1 MAVVFN
7 PLRMLALAAA
17 LAASPAW
24 SLDLLQAYQTAQT
37 RDATVRAARAAADGQ
52 RERLPQAQAQ
62 LLPSLSLNL
71 GRNHNDLDR
80 AQGRTSL
87 PGEQY
92 YSFNQALQLRQPL
105 YRKPLWAGL
114 RQAEQLVLD
123 ADATLDRE
131 LNNLA
136 VRVAGAYFEA
146 LLAQDQLELALKQ
159 GEFTMVQLDYA
170 RKALKAGSGLRTDI
184 DEAQARLDMNAAQQL
199 EARQHVDYTLRQLE
213 SLLDQPA
220 GTLARVDS
228 ARLALA
234 PPQPAALDAWVEL
247 AEQSSPE
254 IASLKARREAA
265 RFELEKAQGGHYP
278 TLDAVVQVVRSAS
291 ENVTTP
297 QSSYIN
303 RSIGVQLNLPL
314 YAGGYTSS
322 VVRQAQ
328 SELTRADELLEA
340 TRRDLGLRLQ
350 REFRGVTE
358 GVLKIR
364 ALEQAVAS
372 AEQLLKSNRRSL
384 EAGSRTLVDVL
395 DAEQRLQG
403 TRRDLMQARYVYLI
417 SMVRLQA
424 LSGADRDAAIELING
439 WLRLEPDSSAEKT
452 ASS

>member
-1 MAVVFN
+1 MAAVFN
-7 PLRMLALAAA
+7 PVRALALAAA

-24 SLDLLQAYQTAQT
+24 SIDLLQAYQTAQA
-37 RDATVRAARAAADGQ
+37 RDATVRAARAAADSQ

-62 LLPSLSLNL
+62 LRPNLSLSV
-71 GRNHNDLDR
+71 GRNHNDLS
-80 AQGRTSL
+80 RTQENFARTL
-87 PGEQY
+87 VTTQEQY

-114 RQAEQLVLD
+114 LQAEQLVAD

-131 LNNLA
+131 LNNLT

-146 LLAQDQLELALKQ
+146 LLAQDQLELVLKQ
-159 GEFTMVQLDYA
+159 GEFTTVQLDQA

-184 DEAQARLDMNAAQQL
+184 DEAQARLDMNQAQQL
-199 EARQHVDYTLRQLE
+199 EARQQVDYTLRQLE
-213 SLLDQPA
+213 SMLDQPA
-220 GTLARVDS
+220 GTLARVDP

-234 PPQPAALDAWVEL
+234 PPQPAALDAWVNL

-254 IASLKARREAA
+254 IAALKARREAA
-265 RFELEKAQGGHYP
+265 RFELDKAQGGHYP

-328 SELTRADELLEA
+328 AELIRADELLEA
-340 TRRDLGLRLQ
+340 TRRDLGLRLE

-364 ALEQAVAS
+364 ALERAVAS

-439 WLRLEPDSSAEKT
+439 WLRPERG
-452 ASS
+452 

>member
-1 MAVVFN
+1 MAIVFN
-7 PLRMLALAAA
+7 PMRALALAAA

-24 SLDLLQAYQTAQT
+24 SIDLLQAYQTAQV
-37 RDATVRAARAAADGQ
+37 RDATVRAARAAAVGQ

-62 LLPSLSLNL
+62 LRPNLSLSV
-71 GRNHNDLDR
+71 GRNHNDLS
-80 AQGRTSL
+80 RTQENFTRTL
-87 PGEQY
+87 VTTQEQY

-114 RQAEQLVLD
+114 LQAEQQVAD

-146 LLAQDQLELALKQ
+146 LLAQDQLELVLKQ
-159 GEFTMVQLDYA
+159 GEFTTVQLDYA

-184 DEAQARLDMNAAQQL
+184 DEAQARLDMNQAQQL
-199 EARQHVDYTLRQLE
+199 EARQNVDYTLRQLE
-213 SLLDQPA
+213 VLLDQPA
-220 GTLARVDS
+220 GTLARVDP

-234 PPQPAALDAWVEL
+234 PPQPAALDAWVDL

-254 IASLKARREAA
+254 IAALKARREAA
-265 RFELEKAQGGHYP
+265 RLELDKAQGGHYP

-328 SELTRADELLEA
+328 AELTRADELLEA
-340 TRRDLGLRLQ
+340 TRRDLGLRLE

-395 DAEQRLQG
+395 DAEQRLQS

-424 LSGADRDAAIELING
+424 LSGADRDAAIELVNG
-439 WLRLEPDSSAEKT
+439 WLRPEPG
-452 ASS
+452 